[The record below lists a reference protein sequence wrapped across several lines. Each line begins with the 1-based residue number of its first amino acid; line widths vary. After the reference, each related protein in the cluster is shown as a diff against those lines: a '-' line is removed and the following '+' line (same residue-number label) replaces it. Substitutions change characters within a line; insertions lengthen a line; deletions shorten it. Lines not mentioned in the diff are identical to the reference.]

1 MLSDNLRTQ
10 ALATA
15 ISCALCGILP
25 ATSWAA
31 DDVLRGSPTA
41 RESYIVRFVEPG
53 LLEQLRIDSAP
64 SALRKSLRPDLR
76 SADAMVLRQ
85 QIEQTQGQHLAAINA
100 RLARTADA
108 THRFQ
113 LTLSGAALEL
123 TEAEADSIRRLAGIE
138 SVQKAPVEH
147 LDTFAGPPFIGAPV
161 VWGNPPAI
169 PGTRGEGMVLGGID
183 GGTNL
188 GHPSFADDASCGFGP
203 GNSKQISAVDCS
215 VTDAGGACVGPNPED
230 ASTGH
235 GVHTAS
241 TAAGNRLTA
250 ATVPTPPIPAG
261 FTEMSGVAP
270 CAAVRTYKGCQTTSC
285 AGADLLA
292 SINNA
297 INDGVDVINYSI
309 SGGNSPWQDLDRSFL
324 DAVGAGIVV
333 AASAGNTNATI
344 TDPVGAVNHNG
355 PWVMTVAA
363 SSHNGNFVVP
373 GEIDAT
379 GPGVPPA
386 NTQNLAVNKGS
397 GTPVGTPISNTIL
410 RQNATNPTGC
420 TATGGFAAGAFNAVI
435 ALIPRGSCSFE
446 EKINN
451 AQAAG
456 AVMAVI
462 SNNAAGVVTM
472 STGAATLPAY
482 SITLADGDA
491 LRSYMTA
498 SAPTEIT
505 VNFAPPQTQG
515 DTLANFSLRGP
526 DALTSI
532 TKPDI
537 TGPGIDILAAA
548 GAAQNEYTIMSGT
561 SMSSPH
567 LAGSALL
574 VRALQPT
581 WSPSEV
587 VSALMLTAKT
597 SGFKDDAVSAWDP
610 DDVGSGRVQVNLAP
624 LAGFVLDETFAN
636 FLAADPANAGDPRT
650 LNIASMR
657 DMNCV
662 GSCQWTRTLKA
673 GGTAF
678 TSWNVVINQVAG
690 VNVAVS
696 PTSFSFNGA
705 PPPNPDVVFA
715 DGMEEVPV
723 NGSSHVLTITA
734 TPGQTLTTPRFVR
747 IDFIES
753 GNRAPTAHMFV
764 AVQGQP

>member
-1 MLSDNLRTQ
+1 MRSNTVRTR
-10 ALATA
+10 ALAAA
-15 ISCALCGILP
+15 ISLSLFGALP
-25 ATSWAA
+25 VATMAA
-31 DDVLRGSPTA
+31 TTRSEAAIAQT
-41 RESYIVRFVEPG
+41 ESYIVRFAEPG
-53 LLEQLRIDSAP
+53 LLEQVRANAAP
-64 SALRKSLRPDLR
+64 SALLESTRPDLK
-76 SADAMVLRQ
+76 SPLAAALGQ
-85 QIEQTQGQHLAAINA
+85 QIQQAQDQHLAAISA
-100 RLARTADA
+100 RLARATPA

-113 LTLSGAALEL
+113 VTLSGAAMQL
-123 TEAEADSIRRLAGIE
+123 TEAEAEAVRSLAGVA
-138 SVQKAPVEH
+138 SVRKAGSEH

-169 PGTRGEGMVLGGID
+169 PGTRGEGTVLGGID

-188 GHPSFADDASCGFGP
+188 GHPSFADDPSCGFGP
-203 GNSKQISAVDCS
+203 GNPKQISAVDCS
-215 VTDAGGACVGPNPED
+215 ATDGSGACVGPNPED

-250 ATVPTPPIPAG
+250 ASVPTPPIPAG
-261 FTEMSGVAP
+261 FSEMSGVAP
-270 CAAVRTYKGCQTTSC
+270 CAAVRTYKGCQTNTC

-297 INDGVDVINYSI
+297 IADGVDVINYSI

-333 AASAGNTNATI
+333 AASAGNTSATI
-344 TDPVGAVNHNG
+344 PDPVGQVNHNG

-363 SSHNGNFVVP
+363 SSHDFNFVVP
-373 GEIDAT
+373 GDLDAV
-379 GPGVPPA
+379 GPGLPPA
-386 NTQNLAVNKGS
+386 NTQNIALTKGS
-397 GTPVGTPISNTIL
+397 GTPVGAPIAATVL
-410 RQNATNPTGC
+410 RQATTNAIGC
-420 TATGGFAAGAFNAVI
+420 TASGGFTAGTFSNVI
-435 ALIPRGSCSFE
+435 ALIPRGTCSFE

-456 AVMAVI
+456 ALMAII
-462 SNNAAGVVTM
+462 SNNAAGIVTM
-472 STGAATLPAY
+472 STASATLPAY

-491 LRSYMTA
+491 LRSFMAT

-548 GAAQNEYTIMSGT
+548 GAAQNEYTVMSGT

-597 SGFKDDAVSAWDP
+597 SGFKDNAVSVWDP
-610 DDVGSGRVQVNLAP
+610 DDVGSGRVRVDLAP
-624 LAGFVLDETFAN
+624 IAGFVLDESFAN
-636 FLAADPANAGDPRT
+636 FLAANPGTGGDPKT

-657 DMNCV
+657 NMNCV
-662 GSCQWTRTLKA
+662 GSCQWTRTLKNA
-673 GGTAF
+673 RSTN
-678 TSWNVVINQVAG
+678 TTWNVV
-690 VNVAVS
+690 VNNVPGLSVAVS
-696 PTSFSFNGA
+696 PSSFSFNA
-705 PPPNPDVVFA
+705 PAGNPDVLFA
-715 DGMEEVPV
+715 DGLETPPIFAA
-723 NGSSHVLTITA
+723 SQALTITA
-734 TPGQTLTTPRFVR
+734 TPGETISTPRFVR
-747 IDFIES
+747 IDFVEA
-753 GNRAPTAHMFV
+753 GNQAPTAHMYV

>member
-1 MLSDNLRTQ
+1 MRSNSVRTH
-10 ALATA
+10 ALAAA
-15 ISCALCGILP
+15 ISLGLFGALP
-25 ATSWAA
+25 ATSVAA
-31 DDVLRGSPTA
+31 NARLEATA
-41 RESYIVRFVEPG
+41 AATESYIVRFVEPG
-53 LLEQLRIDSAP
+53 LLQ
-64 SALRKSLRPDLR
+64 ALRASEAPEALRVSVRPDLR
-76 SADAMVLRQ
+76 TPLAIDLRQ
-85 QIEQTQGQHLAAINA
+85 QIEQTQDQHLAAISA
-100 RLARTADA
+100 RLARPATA

-113 LTLSGAALEL
+113 VTLSGAAMAL
-123 TEAEADSIRRLAGIE
+123 TEAEAEALRSLAGVA
-138 SVQKAPVEH
+138 SVRKAGFEH
-147 LDTFAGPPFIGAPV
+147 LDTFAGPTFIGAPV

-188 GHPSFADDASCGFGP
+188 DHPSFANDPSCGFSA
-203 GNSKQISAVDCS
+203 GNPKHISAVDCS
-215 VTDAGGACVGPNPED
+215 VTDGSGACVGPNPED
-230 ASTGH
+230 VSTGH

-250 ATVPTPPIPAG
+250 ASVPTPPIPAG

-270 CAAVRTYKGCQTTSC
+270 CAAVRTYKGCQTNTC

-297 INDGVDVINYSI
+297 IADGVDVINYSI

-344 TDPVGAVNHNG
+344 TNPIGAVNHNG

-363 SSHNGNFVVP
+363 SSHDFNFVVP
-373 GEIDAT
+373 GDLDT
-379 GPGVPPA
+379 VGPGTPPA
-386 NTQNLAVNKGS
+386 NTQNIALTKGS
-397 GTPVGTPISNTIL
+397 GTPVGAPLSGQIL
-410 RQNATNPTGC
+410 RQAGTNPIGC
-420 TATGGFAAGAFNAVI
+420 TATGAFDAGVFNNAI

-456 AVMAVI
+456 ALMAII
-462 SNNAAGVVTM
+462 SNNAAGALTM
-472 STGAATLPAY
+472 STGAASLPAY

-491 LRSYMTA
+491 LRAFMTL

-505 VNFAPPQTQG
+505 VNFAPPLTQG

-548 GAAQNEYTIMSGT
+548 GAAQNEYTVMSGT

-610 DDVGSGRVQVNLAP
+610 DDVGSGRVRVDLAP
-624 LAGFVLDETFAN
+624 LAGFVLDESFTN
-636 FLAADPANAGDPRT
+636 FLAADPGTGGDPKT

-657 DMNCV
+657 NMNCV
-662 GSCQWTRTLKA
+662 GSCQWNRTLKA
-673 GGTAF
+673 ASGDF
-678 TSWNVVINQVAG
+678 TSWNVVVNQAPG
-690 VNVAVS
+690 MNVTVS
-696 PTSFSFNGA
+696 PTAFSFNTQA
-705 PPPNPDVVFA
+705 PDPDILFV
-715 DGMEEVPV
+715 DGLENVPV
-723 NGSSHVLTITA
+723 NGTSHVLTITA
-734 TPGQTLTTPRFVR
+734 TPGQTISTPRFVR
-747 IDFIES
+747 IDFVETGS
-753 GNRAPTAHMFV
+753 RAPTAHMYV
-764 AVQGQP
+764 AVQGQQ